1 MDFNIK
7 VEGDFQEIVSIGAL
21 SRELVEWTR
30 VLPNDVVN
38 EINDLL
44 REQIIENSSQSIGAD
59 GNYFEELED
68 KYAKDKSGAGFGM
81 DADLHFYKRAFDNF
95 QIKRDAAGASA
106 RNRSVGYFTNR
117 NQSLYMGAHQTGDN
131 QRKTVTGAENPLP
144 QRKFFP
150 DGDDLMNENFSSFR
164 DQVETILID
173 YLNRLNERKARR
185 GS

>member
-7 VEGDFQEIVSIGAL
+7 VEGDFQEIASIGQL

-44 REQIIENSSQSIGAD
+44 REQIIENSSQSIAAD
-59 GNYFEELED
+59 GHPFQELED
-68 KYAKDKSGAGFGM
+68 KYAKEKSGIGFGQ

-95 QIKRDAAGASA
+95 EIKRDAAGASA

-117 NQSLYMGAHQTGDN
+117 NQSLYMSAHQTGDSK
-131 QRKTVTGAENPLP
+131 RRTVTGASNPLP

-150 DGDDLMNENFSSFR
+150 DDEDLMNRAFDKFR
-164 DQVETILID
+164 EKVEVILID